1 VPEVSPPVKDPLPLK
16 VEVPPPTPREPLSV
30 SSPSPREQKPIDPK
44 PQAAETTS
52 SGVIWPVPM
61 VNLPVSNPNWQT
73 KSVRERK
80 AGGGRYAVKQV
91 DVFTPGNDEQQEPF
105 TAPTPKHD
113 GFFELESSN
122 AEEVERMSRFGERG
136 IDAFAANAPPQHD
149 SFEGSFLESASER
162 DGLLG
167 FLVPAASS
175 STTRQRFGS
184 FLGHTSATTVATA
197 PCQAP
202 TYGRHESYFEP
213 EINSIKDAER
223 VAEVERQERLHGP
236 MTYAAVANAP
246 FRPDLSSECVIPS
259 SAPAFPTDQKTTSM
273 PRPLVK
279 LPGMSPSSGN
289 QLNVPKREL
298 DLESSALENEQ
309 HPANSAPK
317 RIRRSMIKLVKLET
331 PLQLLPKPQPSSDQN
346 SAKTEVEEPP
356 KLAAPVETSN
366 SNSTEL
372 SQPTVTATPVEASKS
387 NSTELMRPAVTAT
400 QPRTSQDIGR
410 PSSAGTV
417 PNFLADVEPVDTEAE
432 VDEPLEASV
441 LRRLYDTAMARAR
454 STISE
459 DVEPVKTDRLR
470 HKVALPLYPNAPKPQ
485 PTASDYAQAAEV
497 AKLTLSQDTTNRSS
511 PGAGT
516 SIPTT
521 VKPVQ
526 IDQLR
531 HRFLDTTV
539 LKVTPAEKPQ
549 LKLMPAIQP
558 ISSEEVAREALVNAF
573 HERESTRV
581 ELSRNYSHGCLERF
595 LEKAQEYKARRKA
608 LSSLMSSGNLSFE
621 DEASFPYLSTKNTEE
636 PLVSIDADPLAMR
649 A

>member
-1 VPEVSPPVKDPLPLK
+1 VPEISPPVKDPSPPK
-16 VEVPPPTPREPLSV
+16 VEVPPPKPSEPLSV
-30 SSPSPREQKPIDPK
+30 SSPRPREQKPIDPK

-52 SGVIWPVPM
+52 SGVIWPVPK
-61 VNLPVSNPNWQT
+61 VNLPISNPNWQT

-113 GFFELESSN
+113 GFFEPETSN
-122 AEEVERMSRFGERG
+122 AEEVERTSRFGERG
-136 IDAFAANAPPQHD
+136 LDIFAANAPPQHD

-197 PCQAP
+197 PFQAP

-213 EINSIKDAER
+213 EIKNIKDAER

-236 MTYAAVANAP
+236 RTYAAVANAP
-246 FRPDLSSECVIPS
+246 FRPELSSEWVIPS
-259 SAPAFPTDQKTTSM
+259 SAPAFPTDQKTTLM

-298 DLESSALENEQ
+298 DLESSALGHEQ

-317 RIRRSMIKLVKLET
+317 KIRRSMIKLVKPET

-346 SAKTEVEEPP
+346 LAKIEVAEPP
-356 KLAAPVETSN
+356 KLAAPVETSNINSTEAFQPTVTATPVETSN

-372 SQPTVTATPVEASKS
+372 SQPV
-387 NSTELMRPAVTAT
+387 VTAT
-400 QPRTSQDIGR
+400 QTSQGTRR

-417 PNFLADVEPVDTEAE
+417 PNFLADVGPVDTEVE
-432 VDEPLEASV
+432 VDELLD

-454 STISE
+454 LTISQ
-459 DVEPVKTDRLR
+459 DVKPVKTDRLR
-470 HKVALPLYPNAPKPQ
+470 HKVALPLYPNSPKPQ

-497 AKLTLSQDTTNRSS
+497 AKLKLSQDTTNRSS

-516 SIPTT
+516 SISAT
-521 VKPVQ
+521 VEPVQ

-531 HRFLDTTV
+531 HRFLDTSV

-558 ISSEEVAREALVNAF
+558 ISPEEVAREALVNAF

-581 ELSRNYSHGCLERF
+581 ELSRNYSPACVERF
-595 LEKAQEYKARRKA
+595 LERAQEYKARRKSLA
-608 LSSLMSSGNLSFE
+608 SLMPSGNLSFE
-621 DEASFPYLSTKNTEE
+621 DEASFPYLSTKDTNE
-636 PLVSIDADPLAMR
+636 PMVCNETTSLAMR